1 MHKEKNYIIVK
12 DRYPR
17 ISEVKNDCVNLCVPT
32 CNGESLASIL
42 QKLCSKITNNYNT
55 LINLIETTAPVY
67 ALEAGDNITVTGVG
81 SVGDPW
87 IVSTEAY
94 DIQAGDNIDITGT
107 GSTADP
113 WIVSAT
119 LGGAN
124 NGLSMSGSNAVLGQ
138 DVGDAGSPATLLNSR
153 EIPMGT
159 FNLNLL
165 NGKLIVNSSSAYDA
179 GTFPLQVVGRTF
191 ISSTSVANM
200 HAAGDSEVFG
210 APVITKVQRD
220 DGILIYERKVVNVAG
235 TTTAGTG
242 VYHISIDSS
251 AGMPATI
258 SAAGLGTTISM
269 FTALFQQTTQGV
281 NLNVGIAGPT
291 VSGRT
296 YNNWFAVV
304 NRSNPFFGSPTVPFF
319 VNRIPTY
326 IVPATSVSS
335 VLSAAIAG
343 AYTFGVD
350 CDSKPISLRSLPVV
364 TTGTHILIEDNAG
377 NINRITVAN
386 LRTLMGL

>member
-17 ISEVKNDCVNLCVPT
+17 ISEVKNDCVSLCVPAG
-32 CNGESLASIL
+32 NGESLASIL
-42 QKLCSKITNNYNT
+42 QKICGRITNNYTEITNI
-55 LINLIETTAPVY
+55 INNLEFPEY
-67 ALEAGDNITVTGVG
+67 FLEAGDNITVTGDG
-81 SVGDPW
+81 SEATPW
-87 IVSTEAY
+87 IVSS
-94 DIQAGDNIDITGT
+94 I
-107 GSTADP
+107 
-113 WIVSAT
+113 
-119 LGGAN
+119 LGNAN
-124 NGLSMSGSNAVLGQ
+124 NGLSVDNSDIVLGQ
-138 DVGDAGSPATLLNSR
+138 DVGDPDNPAVLLSNR
-153 EIPMGT
+153 EIPMNT

-165 NGKLIVNSSSAYDA
+165 NGKLIVNSSSGYDA
-179 GTFPLQVVGRTF
+179 GTYPLQVVGRTF

-210 APVITKVQRD
+210 APFITKVQRD
-220 DGILIYERKVVNVAG
+220 DGILIYERKIVNVAG

-242 VYHISIDSS
+242 VYHVSIDSS

-258 SAAGLGTTISM
+258 SAAGLGTTVSM

-304 NRSNPFFGSPTVPFF
+304 NRSNPFFGTPNIPFF
-319 VNRIPTY
+319 VSRIPTY

-343 AYTFGVD
+343 SYTFGVD
-350 CDSKPISLRSLPVV
+350 CDSKPIALRTLPVV
-364 TTGTHILIEDNAG
+364 ATGTHVLIEDNAG
-377 NINRITVAN
+377 NVNRITLAN